1 MREVIEL
8 RSFYNDE
15 KPGCLYR
22 VESSLANGLRVGDL
36 TGNRRRIILGNDYSG
51 GLKSVMMMVGDMFI
65 IPKETWEENQDIF
78 NVFGGTNGENV
89 KVEYKGSK

>member
-1 MREVIEL
+1 
-8 RSFYNDE
+8 
-15 KPGCLYR
+15 
-22 VESSLANGLRVGDL
+22 
-36 TGNRRRIILGNDYSG
+36 
-51 GLKSVMMMVGDMFI
+51 MMMVGDMFI